1 MKWIWVPGSSSQE
14 MDLGAHNS
22 FRMGIKDKFWKQGL
36 TYDGVGFYHKPNSL
50 LELENPMPSL
60 MIWNPTPSLMIGN

>member
-1 MKWIWVPGSSSQE
+1 MPIIHLGRGSK
-14 MDLGAHNS
+14 N
-22 FRMGIKDKFWKQGL
+22 KFWKQGL

-60 MIWNPTPSLMIGN
+60 MYGTREPNSITYDRELENPSPSLMIGN

>member
-1 MKWIWVPGSSSQE
+1 MPIIH
-14 MDLGAHNS
+14 LG
-22 FRMGIKDKFWKQGL
+22 RGLKWKQGL

-60 MIWNPTPSLMIGN
+60 ELENPTLSLMIGN